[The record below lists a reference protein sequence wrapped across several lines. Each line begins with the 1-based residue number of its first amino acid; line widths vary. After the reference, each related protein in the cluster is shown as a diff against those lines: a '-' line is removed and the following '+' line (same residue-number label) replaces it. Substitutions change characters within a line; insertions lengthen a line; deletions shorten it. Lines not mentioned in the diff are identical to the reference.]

1 MEEKMELKSVSQIL
15 DFAIKKE
22 EEAAQF
28 YNNLAA
34 KMGQQHV
41 AEVFRSFAL
50 EELGHK
56 EKLLAVKKGDTSL
69 LDQRRVADLGIG
81 DSLVEIA
88 LSPDIEYKQA
98 LIVAMKAEKAAF
110 RLYHDLASTTDDPD
124 LKGVLLT
131 LAQEEEAKHKLRFEI
146 EYDDVFL
153 REN

>member
-1 MEEKMELKSVSQIL
+1 MELKSVSQIL

-28 YNNLAA
+28 YNDLAA

-41 AEVFRSFAL
+41 GEVFRSFAQ

-56 EKLLAVKKGDTSL
+56 EKLLAVKKGNMSL
-69 LDQRRVADLGIG
+69 IDHQRIVDLKIG
-81 DSLVEIA
+81 DHLVEIA

-110 RLYHDLASTTDDPD
+110 RLYHDLAATTDDAN
-124 LKGVLLT
+124 LKNVLLG
-131 LAQEEEAKHKLRFEI
+131 LALEEAKHKLRFEI

>member
-1 MEEKMELKSVSQIL
+1 MEEKMELKSVNQIL

-28 YNNLAA
+28 YNDLAA

-41 AEVFRSFAL
+41 GEVFRSFAQ

-88 LSPDIEYKQA
+88 LSPDLEYKQA
-98 LIVAMKAEKAAF
+98 LIIAMKAEKAAF
-110 RLYHDLASTTDDPD
+110 RLYHDLASTTDDAN

-131 LAQEEEAKHKLRFEI
+131 LAQEEAKHKLRFEI
-146 EYDDVFL
+146 EYDDVFM

>member
-28 YNNLAA
+28 YNALAA
-34 KMGQQHV
+34 RMGQQHV
-41 AEVFRSFAL
+41 GEVFRSFAL

-69 LDQRRVADLGIG
+69 LDQRRVADLKIG

-88 LSPDIEYKQA
+88 LSPDLEYKQA
-98 LIVAMKAEKAAF
+98 WIIAMKAEKAAF
-110 RLYHDLASTTDDPD
+110 RLYHDLASTTDDAN

-131 LAQEEEAKHKLRFEI
+131 LAQEEAKHKLRFEI
-146 EYDDVFL
+146 EYDDVFM

>member
-15 DFAIKKE
+15 DFAIMKE

-28 YNNLAA
+28 YNDLAA

-56 EKLLAVKKGDTSL
+56 EKLLAVKKGDMSL

-98 LIVAMKAEKAAF
+98 LIIAMKAEKAAF
-110 RLYHDLASTTDDPD
+110 RLYHDLASSTDDPN

-131 LAQEEEAKHKLRFEI
+131 LAQEEAKHKLRFEI

>member
-15 DFAIKKE
+15 DFAIEKE

-28 YNNLAA
+28 YNDLAA

-41 AEVFRSFAL
+41 GEVFRSFAQ

-56 EKLLAVKKGDTSL
+56 EKLLAVKKGDMSL

-81 DSLVEIA
+81 DSIVEIA
-88 LSPDIEYKQA
+88 LSPDLEYKQA
-98 LIVAMKAEKAAF
+98 LIIAMKAEKAAF
-110 RLYHDLASTTDDPD
+110 RLYHDLASTTDDPN

-131 LAQEEEAKHKLRFEI
+131 LAQEEARHKLRFEI

>member
-1 MEEKMELKSVSQIL
+1 LKSVSQIL
-15 DFAIKKE
+15 DFAIEKE

-28 YNNLAA
+28 YNDLAA

-41 AEVFRSFAL
+41 GEVFRSFAQ

-56 EKLLAVKKGDTSL
+56 EKLLAVKKGDMSL

-81 DSLVEIA
+81 DSIVEIA
-88 LSPDIEYKQA
+88 LSPDLEYKQA
-98 LIVAMKAEKAAF
+98 LIIAMKAEKAAF
-110 RLYHDLASTTDDPD
+110 RLYHDLASTTDDPN

-131 LAQEEEAKHKLRFEI
+131 LAQEEARHKLRFEI

>member
-1 MEEKMELKSVSQIL
+1 MEEKMELKSVGQIL
-15 DFAIKKE
+15 DFAIMKE

-28 YNNLAA
+28 YNDLAA

-41 AEVFRSFAL
+41 GEVFRSFAL

-69 LDQRRVADLGIG
+69 LDHRRVADLGIG

-88 LSPDIEYKQA
+88 LSPHLEYKQA

-110 RLYHDLASTTDDPD
+110 RLYHDLASTTDDPN

-131 LAQEEEAKHKLRFEI
+131 LAQEEAKHKLRFEI